1 MDKRARIRFNEI
13 TPKTRTVVV
22 GRKGEK
28 VVAFEFRNEGS
39 NSEVSFTKDGAGV
52 ALLPNEEKPY
62 AVDGLAYFEE
72 IFTVNFSVINGANPY
87 THKAILTEIYHKI

>member
-13 TPKTRTVVV
+13 TPKTRTIVV
-22 GRKGEK
+22 GREREK

-52 ALLPNEEKPY
+52 TLRPDEEKPY

-72 IFTVNFSVINGANPY
+72 TFTVNFSVINGANPH